1 MLGVTENRRSFKI
14 LTALVVL
21 ILLIAAFAPLITPF
35 DPTES
40 HMTRAFE
47 APNSAHIMGTDRLGR
62 DVFSRVIAAA
72 RISVPA
78 TLALVAVILVVGTVL
93 GILAGYFC
101 GMIDAIIMRLADMMI
116 SFPGMVLAIAVA
128 GFMGASI
135 GNAIVALAVVSWT
148 KYARLA
154 RSLTLKIR
162 HEDYVAA
169 ALTTGSR
176 TGHIL
181 LRYMLPGVL
190 PTMVVTAAS
199 DVGGMMLELAGLS
212 FLGFGAQPPNP
223 EWGLM
228 LNEGRQFFISRPWLI
243 VYPGLAIAIVV
254 SIFNLWGDSLRDVLD
269 PKA

>member
-1 MLGVTENRRSFKI
+1 MPFLNRSRKQPAGMLGVKENRRGFI
-14 LTALVVL
+14 LLSALVVL
-21 ILLIAAFAPLITPF
+21 ILLVAVLAPATTPQ
-35 DPTES
+35 DPTET
-40 HMTRAFE
+40 HMTLAFE
-47 APNSAHIMGTDRLGR
+47 RPGPGHIMGTDRLGR
-62 DVFSRVIAAA
+62 DMFSRVIAAA
-72 RISVPA
+72 HISVPA
-78 TLALVAVILVVGTVL
+78 TLALVAIILTAGTAL
-93 GILAGYFC
+93 GILAGYF
-101 GMIDAIIMRLADMMI
+101 GGVLDAVIMRIADMMI
-116 SFPGMVLAIAVA
+116 SFPGMVLAI
-128 GFMGASI
+128 
-135 GNAIVALAVVSWT
+135 AVVSWT

-181 LRYMLPGVL
+181 WRYMLPGVL

-228 LNEGRQFFISRPWLI
+228 LSEGRPFFIARPWLI
-243 VYPGLAIAIVV
+243 VYPGLAIVIVV